1 MIVNLKQV
9 DYQAKIISSK
19 QIWASLM
26 AQWLKN
32 LPAKKKKK
40 KKKDLPANAGDTG
53 SIPGPRRSPGEGNDN
68 SFQYSCLLDRMNRE
82 TWQGTVHG
90 VTKSQT

>member
-32 LPAKKKKK
+32 LPA
-40 KKKDLPANAGDTG
+40 NAGDTG
-53 SIPGPRRSPGEGNDN
+53 SITGPRRSPGEGNDN
-68 SFQYSCLLDRMNRE
+68 SFQYSCLEDRMNRE
-82 TWQGTVHG
+82 AWQVTVHG